1 MRQLISIILSQLY
14 YFKVMG
20 TVVQLKNRINNSYSD
35 LKTAVE
41 DKLVLVEEKIK
52 TKLSSKVE
60 LVDEM
65 TKYHLRTGGKKLR
78 ALLTLQSA
86 KLCGYSKGTRDVN
99 LAACVE
105 LIHAATLMHDDV
117 IDNGEIRRGK
127 KTLNR
132 IWGNQSSILV
142 GDYILSRCFEMMVDD
157 GDQEVLKLLSSTSA
171 EISQGEVLQLQ
182 HKGEIDMLEE
192 TYLKIISAK
201 TASLFAAATKVGSIL
216 TNKENKIKE
225 ALEFYG
231 KNLGLTFQI
240 ADDALDYNSELKLF
254 GKEIGNDF
262 YEGKITLPIILLYQ
276 KANEDEKKYLKNFFE
291 KKERSET
298 EFNLIL
304 KLIKKYNIINEC
316 YRKAE
321 HFINLASNSLSIFK
335 DTKEKEILK
344 NLTSFSLERSF

>member
-1 MRQLISIILSQLY
+1 MRQLISIILRQLY

-157 GDQEVLKLLSSTSA
+157 GDQEILKLLSSTSA

-216 TNKENKIKE
+216 SKKENKTKE

-262 YEGKITLPIILLYQ
+262 YESKITLPIILLYQ
-276 KANEDEKKYLKNFFE
+276 KANQNEKEDLKKFFE
-291 KKERSET
+291 KKDRSEN
-298 EFNLIL
+298 EFSQVLI
-304 KLIKKYNIINEC
+304 LIKKYNIINEC

-321 HFINLASNSLSIFK
+321 HFINLASNSLTIFK
-335 DTKEKEILK
+335 ESREKEILK